1 MGMRGKKLHLY
12 LKKTFFFFC
21 GLTAGKLVEKG
32 WGGNRYKLWK
42 NEKIEIE
49 M

>member
-1 MGMRGKKLHLY
+1 MRGKITFIFKE
-12 LKKTFFFFC
+12 KKPF
-21 GLTAGKLVEKG
+21 LSAGNRRNIGGIGG

-49 M
+49 IKM